1 LIFGSN
7 VALTTNFLEKKVNLN
22 IARIYIDT
30 SVFGGYFEPEFELW
44 TKILFNKIRKGDFKI
59 IYSRLT
65 DIELN
70 PAPEKVRNL
79 AKKLPEKYIEFID
92 VSDEALKL
100 ADHYIKENV
109 VGKTSL
115 SDCIHIAL
123 ATLHNADVLVSWNFK
138 HIVNVHRIRG
148 YNSVNYKFGH
158 KILEI
163 RTPREILEYED

>member
-1 LIFGSN
+1 MD
-7 VALTTNFLEKKVNLN
+7 
-22 IARIYIDT
+22 RIYLDT

-44 TKILFNKIRKGDFKI
+44 TKILFDKINKGQYKV

-70 PAPEKVRNL
+70 PAPENVRIL
-79 AKKLPEKYIEFID
+79 ASSLPQSSLEFIDISEEANILAEKYI
-92 VSDEALKL
+92 A
-100 ADHYIKENV
+100 ENV

-115 SDCIHIAL
+115 ADCIHIAL
-123 ATLHNADVLVSWNFK
+123 ATLNNADILVSWNFK
-138 HIVNVHRIRG
+138 HIVNINRIRG